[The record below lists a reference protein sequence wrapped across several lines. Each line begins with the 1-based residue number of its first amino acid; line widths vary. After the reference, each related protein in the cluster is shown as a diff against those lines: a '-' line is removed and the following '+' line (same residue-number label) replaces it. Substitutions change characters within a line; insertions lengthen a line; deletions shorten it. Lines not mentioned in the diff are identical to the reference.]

1 MQNNNWN
8 DIFGNIFDAYNTAW
22 NYQDSSK
29 MEVALRKEE
38 FEKALNDFYEA
49 YRSNPMLYAVKYQEQ
64 LKVVKDSGC
73 KVLRNSAG
81 KHKIKF

>member
-1 MQNNNWN
+1 MQNNNCN

-29 MEVALRKEE
+29 MEIALRKEE

-49 YRSNPMLYAVKYQEQ
+49 YRSNPMLYAVEYQEQ

-81 KHKIKF
+81 RHKIKF

>member
-1 MQNNNWN
+1 MQNNNCN

-29 MEVALRKEE
+29 MEIALRKEE

-49 YRSNPMLYAVKYQEQ
+49 YRSNPMLYSVKYQEQ

-81 KHKIKF
+81 RHKIKF

>member
-1 MQNNNWN
+1 M
-8 DIFGNIFDAYNTAW
+8 IFLEIYLMYKTTGK
-22 NYQDSSK
+22 YQDSSK
-29 MEVALRKEE
+29 IEIALRKEE

-64 LKVVKDSGC
+64 LKFVKDSGC

-81 KHKIKF
+81 IHKIKF

>member
-1 MQNNNWN
+1 MQNNNCN

-29 MEVALRKEE
+29 MEIALRKEE

-49 YRSNPMLYAVKYQEQ
+49 YRSNPMLYSVKYQEQ